1 VDVYFSILEDTLLG
15 HFLPAYRPNL
25 KVREQNHP
33 KFYWFDPGVAR
44 AAASLAFDPVDRLWR
59 GIALENLIYHELRVY
74 NLIQNL
80 NRPLFFYR
88 TGAGSEIDF
97 IIETRKRRQA
107 AGAHIVCLEVK
118 LAEKWDRKWERAMRS
133 MSGQKN
139 ICVDK
144 MVGIYTGKRA
154 YHFDGLDVLP
164 LTYFLERLHDGQI
177 F

>member
-25 KVREQNHP
+25 KIREQTHP

-44 AAASLAFDPVDRLWR
+44 AAAGLVFDPVDRLWM
-59 GIALENLIYHELRVY
+59 GIALKNLIYHELRVY
-74 NLIQNL
+74 NLTQNR
-80 NRPLFFYR
+80 NRPIFFYR

-97 IIETRKRRQA
+97 IIETRKRRQTA
-107 AGAHIVCLEVK
+107 SAHIVCLEVK
-118 LAEKWDRKWERAMRS
+118 LAEKWDRKWERSMRS
-133 MSGQKN
+133 LRAQKN

-144 MVGIYTGKRA
+144 MVGIYTGHRA
-154 YHFDGLDVLP
+154 YHFDGIDVLP
-164 LTYFLERLHDGQI
+164 LTDFLERLHDGEI